1 MIRNAVNGYVST
13 INAKANVRQKVV
25 SIKTFSLGVNFF
37 FTNCFKL
44 VKIFL
49 WNDYLMRV
57 RSRRQYF

>member
-13 INAKANVRQKVV
+13 AKANVRQKVV
-25 SIKTFSLGVNFF
+25 MIKTFSLGVNIFF
-37 FTNCFKL
+37 LLTFFKL

-57 RSRRQYF
+57 QSRRQ